1 MDGSTFF
8 VCINSL
14 RAEKKVAPDTKSRV
28 TIMALIICPDCGKEV
43 ETSLKNCP
51 NCGRPLQI
59 QQKYNSF
66 STGSLLP
73 NERIL
78 CSANWH
84 AIVYLIMLFC
94 CLVSLVFFVLWIMGV
109 GEKGIVW
116 GVYFPLFI
124 ILALFG
130 VYGFIA
136 INHNEFVITNKR
148 IIIKSGII
156 RRASYELRLEMLES
170 IQIYQGIFGR
180 MLNYGTILV
189 HGVGASRQS
198 VMWIESPLEF
208 RQHIFKELN
217 NN

>member
-14 RAEKKVAPDTKSRV
+14 RAEKKVAPDTQSRV

-170 IQIYQGIFGR
+170 IQMYQGIFGR

>member
-1 MDGSTFF
+1 
-8 VCINSL
+8 
-14 RAEKKVAPDTKSRV
+14 
-28 TIMALIICPDCGKEV
+28 MALIKCPDCGKEMDP
-43 ETSLKNCP
+43 SLKNCP
-51 NCGRPLQI
+51 NCGRPLQTP
-59 QQKYNSF
+59 QKYNSF

-84 AIVYLIMLFC
+84 AIVYVIMLFC

-116 GVYFPLFI
+116 GVHFPLFI

>member
-1 MDGSTFF
+1 LLCQLARDSIFYNAFLLFGFPRFLCTLDYGS
-8 VCINSL
+8 
-14 RAEKKVAPDTKSRV
+14 
-28 TIMALIICPDCGKEV
+28 
-43 ETSLKNCP
+43 
-51 NCGRPLQI
+51 GR
-59 QQKYNSF
+59 KRHS
-66 STGSLLP
+66 
-73 NERIL
+73 
-78 CSANWH
+78 
-84 AIVYLIMLFC
+84 M
-94 CLVSLVFFVLWIMGV
+94 
-109 GEKGIVW
+109 

-156 RRASYELRLEMLES
+156 RRASYELRLDVLES